1 MASGYVPPH
10 KRSEPAEKKKA
21 VSLNSRDD
29 FPDLTLKSGKTT
41 AWGSK
46 TSFSQKVKDLIA
58 NEQKTEVEREA
69 EREAARAIEGW
80 VVLNMRPFTKERY
93 ILFNERMLGLATFEE
108 FHGIKPETPV
118 AIVTKEQPTNG
129 QTIQD
134 NKDSYIEYEEKS
146 EHSYHDEEPYEES
159 YEEPYKEE
167 HSEEETYDKYY

>member
-10 KRSEPAEKKKA
+10 KRSEPEEKKKT

-58 NEQKTEVEREA
+58 NEQKTEAEREA

-80 VVLNMRPFTKERY
+80 VVLNIRPFTKERHALY
-93 ILFNERMLGLATFEE
+93 AKRMMGLISFEE
-108 FHGIKPETPV
+108 FHGQTHVPT
-118 AIVTKEQPTNG
+118 VTKEQP
-129 QTIQD
+129 IQD
-134 NKDSYIEYEEKS
+134 NNDSYIEYEEKS
-146 EHSYHDEEPYEES
+146 EGSYHEEEKYEES
-159 YEEPYKEE
+159 YEEPY
-167 HSEEETYDKYY
+167 EEEDAIYENEEIY